1 MLGFMRAVACSG
13 RQHKGHHDGKAAL
26 FWKSSC
32 YLLRFCT
39 FQASFETF
47 FSCGLSNVSWE
58 RGLGHGLGRVTSVSR
73 VFSEG
78 NGGGTKKR

>member
-13 RQHKGHHDGKAAL
+13 RQHKGHHGGKAAL

-47 FSCGLSNVSWE
+47 SFSCGLSNVSWE
-58 RGLGHGLGRVTSVSR
+58 RGLVTSVSR